1 MPLNNILPMES
12 QVARIVLDKILLL
25 WMRTNNNIFSEIL
38 YLFYALVSAG
48 LFVGVIEILMNTGE

>member
-38 YLFYALVSAG
+38 YLFCALVSVG

>member
-12 QVARIVLDKILLL
+12 QVARIVLDKILPL